1 VKAAGNAA
9 ALGLPLHTANQCA
22 IILNQ
27 MVQYSTSRLDAS
39 FAALSDATRRG
50 VLEQLGGADASIT
63 DLAEKFHMTLTGMK
77 KHVGV
82 LEQAGLVTTEKV
94 GRVRT
99 CKLGP
104 RRLQEETVW
113 IERYRQLWDA
123 RFDELDK
130 VVDELKRKEKVDGR
144 KKTE

>member
-1 VKAAGNAA
+1 
-9 ALGLPLHTANQCA
+9 
-22 IILNQ
+22 
-27 MVQYSTSRLDAS
+27 MVQYEKVRLDAS

-50 VLEQLGGADASIT
+50 VLEQLGRTDASIT
-63 DLAEKFHMTLTGMK
+63 DIAMKFDMTLKGMK

-99 CKLGP
+99 CKLGA
-104 RRLQEETVW
+104 RRLEEETAW
-113 IERYRQLWDA
+113 LERYRRLWDA

-130 VVDELKRKEKVDGR
+130 VVEELKRKEKTDGR
-144 KKTE
+144 KKRK

>member
-1 VKAAGNAA
+1 
-9 ALGLPLHTANQCA
+9 
-22 IILNQ
+22 
-27 MVQYSTSRLDAS
+27 MVQYQSARLDAS

-50 VLEQLGGADASIT
+50 VLEQLGRSDASIT

-104 RRLQEETVW
+104 HRLSQEVAW
-113 IERYRQLWDA
+113 IERYRDLWDA

-130 VVDELKRKEKVDGR
+130 VIAELKRKE
-144 KKTE
+144 

>member
-1 VKAAGNAA
+1 M
-9 ALGLPLHTANQCA
+9 CC
-22 IILNQ
+22 ILNH
-27 MVQYSTSRLDAS
+27 MVQYRDAALDAS

-50 VLEQLGGADASIT
+50 VLEQLGRADASIT

-104 RRLQEETVW
+104 SRLEQETAWLESH
-113 IERYRQLWDA
+113 RQLWA
-123 RFDELDK
+123 SRFDELDK
-130 VVDELKRKEKVDGR
+130 VVEELKRKEKVNGR
-144 KKTE
+144 KKRK